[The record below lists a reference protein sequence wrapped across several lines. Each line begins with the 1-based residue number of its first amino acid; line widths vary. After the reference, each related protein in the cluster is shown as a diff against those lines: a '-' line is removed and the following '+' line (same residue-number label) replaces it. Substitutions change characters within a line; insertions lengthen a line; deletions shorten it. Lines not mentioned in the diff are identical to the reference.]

1 MDIKASCCIRSPDS
15 ARTWSQNKAEALKI
29 KLVSFYVVA
38 FRNNFY
44 FCCYTSTTGRC
55 YICKNENLYVDE
67 VLAVLDDVDVGV
79 VDGLFV
85 VFDASRPIW
94 SWAQDLREQISDGNK
109 SLDSVSCHSEE
120 TSQTRFISFL
130 CLFQLLQN
138 IYKKVGNC
146 SLWTCFYIWLSASC
160 IPIYS
165 HILILFCLIFPCW
178 ITWCGFA
185 NELKTNNYVENL

>member
-1 MDIKASCCIRSPDS
+1 MDIKASCCIRRPDS

-29 KLVSFYVVA
+29 KLVSFYVAA

-67 VLAVLDDVDVGV
+67 VLAVLDDVDVGI
-79 VDGLFV
+79 VDGLFM

-94 SWAQDLREQISDGNK
+94 SWAQDLREHRLAMGISHRTLFPVTQRKLHRQD
-109 SLDSVSCHSEE
+109 LLPFYVY
-120 TSQTRFISFL
+120 FSF
-130 CLFQLLQN
+130 
-138 IYKKVGNC
+138 YKKVGNC

-160 IPIYS
+160 IPIYP
-165 HILILFCLIFPCW
+165 HILILFCSIFPCW
-178 ITWCGFA
+178 ITWCGLA
-185 NELKTNNYVENL
+185 NKLQTNNYVENL